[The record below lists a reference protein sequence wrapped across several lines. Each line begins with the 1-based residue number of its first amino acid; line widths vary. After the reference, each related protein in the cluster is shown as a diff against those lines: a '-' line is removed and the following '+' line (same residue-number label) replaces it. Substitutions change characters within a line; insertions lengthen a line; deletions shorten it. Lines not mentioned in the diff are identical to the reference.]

1 MVAIMSRLKLT
12 DVEWDS
18 FKLKE
23 LFSVKRGKRHIEKNR
38 IKGEIPYY
46 SASSANNGVTDFISN
61 PLFIDCDKLIV
72 STFCDSFFAKGDF
85 TASDEMTLFGN
96 KSMNLNSAL
105 FISKCINSNSGKYTF
120 GRKAFSERLK
130 EQIIFIPIDSN
141 NEPNWQ
147 FMEDYIKQEQKIQA
161 QKIID
166 YYEQK
171 MIETAFGLVGLE
183 DVKWKTFDFTELF
196 REIKRGKR
204 LRSADHIDGNV
215 PYVSSTGLNN
225 GVDSFIGNTEGI
237 RSFKDNLS
245 LANSGSV
252 GSCFYH
258 FYEYIAS
265 DHVTGLTLENPDKN
279 IYLFMSTV
287 IKRISEKYSFSRE
300 INDQRIKREKIMLPS
315 DSNGNPHWDYMGKF
329 MQNIE
334 MEKLSKALEYI
345 YIYKLAISRE
355 LLLGKLDEV
364 EWKEFWIE
372 DILKVSSG
380 VRLTKENQQPGKR
393 PFIGA
398 TEYNN
403 GITSFVDNIN
413 ASLDSNVLG
422 VNYNG
427 SVVENFY
434 HPYECI
440 FSDDVKRLSWLD
452 ESVQNRYTYLF
463 LKQCILQQKVKYAY
477 GYKFNATRMKRQKI
491 VLPVDKDGTPNYS
504 YMKEYMQIQEIK
516 EQYRTID
523 FYKSSLKKCSYLQS
537 I

>member
-1 MVAIMSRLKLT
+1 MSKLKLS
-12 DVEWDS
+12 DVEWGN
-18 FKLKE
+18 FKVGD
-23 LFSVKRGKRHIEKNR
+23 LFNFIEKGKCTNEKTETEFCER
-38 IKGEIPYY
+38 GISYL
-46 SASSANNGVTDFISN
+46 SATNKNNGVSNFVKTNNLKQDGNCIMFVNQGDGGAGYSVYKKENFIATSSTSFGYADWVN
-61 PLFIDCDKLIV
+61 KHTGIFV
-72 STFCDSFFAKGDF
+72 STALSKFKEKYSFG
-85 TASDEMTLFGN
+85 
-96 KSMNLNSAL
+96 
-105 FISKCINSNSGKYTF
+105 Y
-120 GRKAFSERLK
+120 GRTENRLK
-130 EQIIFIPIDSN
+130 NDVLKLPIDKKGN
-141 NEPNWQ
+141 PHWQ
-147 FMEDYIKQEQKIQA
+147 FMEDYIKQEQKEQA
-161 QKIID
+161 QKIIN
-166 YYEQK
+166 YYEQQMLK
-171 MIETAFGLVGLE
+171 TAFDLMGLD
-183 DVKWKTFDFTELF
+183 DVEWKTFKFTELF

-204 LRSADHIDGNV
+204 LKKADHIAGKV
-215 PYVSSTGLNN
+215 PYVSSTALNN
-225 GVDSFIGNTEGI
+225 GVDAFIGNTDGVMK
-237 RSFKDNLS
+237 FNDNLS

-258 FYEYIAS
+258 FYEYVAS
-265 DHVTGLTLENPDKN
+265 DHVTGLSLKKPDKN

-287 IKRISEKYSFSRE
+287 IQRISEKYSFSRE
-300 INDQRIKREKIMLPS
+300 INDQRIKKEKIMLPS

-434 HPYECI
+434 HPYESI
-440 FSDDVKRLSWLD
+440 FSDDVKRLAWLD

-491 VLPVDKDGTPNYS
+491 VMPVDKDGTPNYS
-504 YMKEYMQIQEIK
+504 YMKEYMQIQEIRHMYSVVKYQK
-516 EQYRTID
+516 EQ
-523 FYKSSLKKCSYLQS
+523 FLEF
-537 I
+537 

>member
-1 MVAIMSRLKLT
+1 MSRLRLSDAEWHEFFIDDLFNIFT
-12 DVEWDS
+12 GALVDANSVVE
-18 FKLKE
+18 
-23 LFSVKRGKRHIEKNR
+23 
-38 IKGEIPYY
+38 GEIPRVT
-46 SASSANNGVTDFISN
+46 ATNQNNGIAMFTKQLDDKGFRTFNNFISVSFLGSVFYQKYKVSLDMKIHGLQLKN
-61 PLFIDCDKLIV
+61 KNLNVHI
-72 STFCDSFFAKGDF
+72 STFLIPLIKQFAQKY
-85 TASDEMTLFGN
+85 SYGN
-96 KSMNLNSAL
+96 QLSTSV
-105 FISKCINSNSGKYTF
+105 
-120 GRKAFSERLK
+120 LK
-130 EQIIFIPIDSN
+130 RQKMILPIDAQGN
-141 NEPNWQ
+141 PNWQ

-166 YYEQK
+166 YYEEK
-171 MIETAFGLVGLE
+171 MLKTAFELVGLDE
-183 DVKWKTFDFTELF
+183 VKWKSFTFTELF
-196 REIKRGKR
+196 REVKRGKR
-204 LRSADHIDGNV
+204 LRSADHIGGNA

-258 FYEYIAS
+258 FYEYVAS
-265 DHVTGLTLENPDKN
+265 DHVTGLTLEKPDKN

-315 DSNGNPHWDYMGKF
+315 DSNGNPHWDYMSKF

-345 YIYKLAISRE
+345 YIYKLAIYRE
-355 LLLGKLDEV
+355 SLIEGMDEIK
-364 EWKEFWIE
+364 WKEFWIE

-380 VRLTKENQQPGKR
+380 VRLTKENQKPGER

-398 TEYNN
+398 SEYNN
-403 GITSFVDNIN
+403 GITSFVDNTN
-413 ASLDSNVLG
+413 TSLDSNVLG

-440 FSDDVKRLSWLD
+440 FSDDVKRLVWLD
-452 ESVQNRYTYLF
+452 ESAQNRYTYLF

-477 GYKFNATRMKRQKI
+477 GYKFNSTRMKRQKI
-491 VLPVDKDGTPNYS
+491 VLPVDNGGKPDYW

-516 EQYRTID
+516 EQYRVLML
-523 FYKSSLKKCSYLQS
+523 YRREMS
-537 I
+537 